1 MSSKHP
7 TGRLVRPL
15 VLALV
20 FAGAPA
26 LALASASASTSTTTT
41 CATTTA
47 HWGSLTKS
55 LGRLTP
61 SPITNIRAGRN
72 TCFDR
77 MVVDVRGMGGAGFTV
92 RYVSQILSQG
102 QGAVIPLRGGARLE
116 VVVKAPTYNVNTG
129 TPTYN
134 PANSRELVNV
144 NGFSTFRQIASGGSF
159 EGYTTIGLGV
169 RARLPMRAFVLAGPG
184 TGSRVVIDVAHH
196 W

>member
-92 RYVSQILSQG
+92 R
-102 QGAVIPLRGGARLE
+102 
-116 VVVKAPTYNVNTG
+116 
-129 TPTYN
+129 
-134 PANSRELVNV
+134 
-144 NGFSTFRQIASGGSF
+144 
-159 EGYTTIGLGV
+159 
-169 RARLPMRAFVLAGPG
+169 
-184 TGSRVVIDVAHH
+184 
-196 W
+196 